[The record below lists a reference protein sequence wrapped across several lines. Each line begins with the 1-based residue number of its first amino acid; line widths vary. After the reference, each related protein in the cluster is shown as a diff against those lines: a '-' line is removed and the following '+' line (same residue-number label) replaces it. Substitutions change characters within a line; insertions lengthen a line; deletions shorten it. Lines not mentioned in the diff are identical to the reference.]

1 MKRQDTEN
9 GNDDLILELEDDV
22 TDSWTETWD
31 ITTDFDEAIVTESNV
46 EEETTEAPN
55 EEKEEEATETTDAE
69 TVSEEDEEDIDL
81 SKIFAELDDA
91 NETIDKIETTTENKE
106 ELSSL
111 KDSLNTLQQ
120 LVKKLSNEKADLI
133 YKNAELEAFGSDNT
147 DPKILLL
154 SRNLVKAKSWDE
166 QSKTKT
172 ISILKDMLYDLTWE
186 DIDNNKINKDID
198 LLSSIE
204 SYNANWDPNLSK
216 SKKETEDDFWIS
228 I

>member
-1 MKRQDTEN
+1 MNRKDGSTEDFVLETE
-9 GNDDLILELEDDV
+9 DDLKESALQPWDVELEDF
-22 TDSWTETWD
+22 SEQ
-31 ITTDFDEAIVTESNV
+31 IS
-46 EEETTEAPN
+46 EETTEETTNTPT
-55 EEKEEEATETTDAE
+55 EEVKEDVEETTDTETT
-69 TVSEEDEEDIDL
+69 TEEDDIDL

-91 NETIDKIETTTENKE
+91 SEIIDKIEETTENKE

-111 KDSLNTLQQ
+111 KESLNNMEQ

-154 SRNLVKAKSWDE
+154 SRNLTKAKGWDE

-172 ISILKDMLYDLTWE
+172 ISLLKDMLYDLTWE
-186 DIDNNKINKDID
+186 DYDNSKINKDID

-204 SYNANWDPNLSK
+204 SYNTSWNPNLKKSK
-216 SKKETEDDFWIS
+216 SLDENDYWIS

>member
-1 MKRQDTEN
+1 MNRKDGSTEDFVLETE
-9 GNDDLILELEDDV
+9 DDLKESASQPWDVELEDF
-22 TDSWTETWD
+22 SEP
-31 ITTDFDEAIVTESNV
+31 IS
-46 EEETTEAPN
+46 EETTEETTNTPT
-55 EEKEEEATETTDAE
+55 EEVKEDVEETTDTETT
-69 TVSEEDEEDIDL
+69 TEEDDIDL

-91 NETIDKIETTTENKE
+91 NEIIDKIEETTENKE

-111 KDSLNTLQQ
+111 KESLNNMEQ

-154 SRNLVKAKSWDE
+154 SRNLTKAKGWDE

-172 ISILKDMLYDLTWE
+172 ISLLKDMLYDLTWE
-186 DIDNNKINKDID
+186 DYDNSKINKDID

-204 SYNANWDPNLSK
+204 SYNTSWNPNLKKSK
-216 SKKETEDDFWIS
+216 SLDENDYWIS

>member
-1 MKRQDTEN
+1 MSRKDIEN
-9 GNDDLILELEDDV
+9 SNDDLLLETEDDV
-22 TDSWTETWD
+22 LDFSTEPWD
-31 ITTDFDEAIVTESNV
+31 IASNIDEDLEISKEV
-46 EEETTEAPN
+46 EEEKVETPT
-55 EEKEEEATETTDAE
+55 EEKKEEVTETTDTE
-69 TVSEEDEEDIDL
+69 TDSKEDEEDIDL

-91 NETIDKIETTTENKE
+91 NDIVDKIEETTENKE

-111 KDSLNTLQQ
+111 KDSLNNMTQ

-154 SRNLVKAKSWDE
+154 SRNMSKAKDWDE

-172 ISILKDMLYDLTWE
+172 ISLLKDMLYDLTWE
-186 DIDNNKINKDID
+186 DVDNSRINKDID

-204 SYNANWDPNLSK
+204 SYNTKWDPNFKKSK
-216 SKKETEDDFWIS
+216 SSNEDDYWIS

>member
-1 MKRQDTEN
+1 MNRKEDISTDDFVLETE
-9 GNDDLILELEDDV
+9 DDLKELASQPWDVELEDF
-22 TDSWTETWD
+22 SEK
-31 ITTDFDEAIVTESNV
+31 IS
-46 EEETTEAPN
+46 EETTEEITDTPA
-55 EEKEEEATETTDAE
+55 EEVTDEAKETTDAE
-69 TVSEEDEEDIDL
+69 PTTEEDEEDIDL

-91 NETIDKIETTTENKE
+91 NEIIDKIEETTENKE

-111 KDSLNTLQQ
+111 KESLNNMEQ

-154 SRNLVKAKSWDE
+154 SRNMLKAKDWDE

-172 ISILKDMLYDLTWE
+172 ISLLKDMLYDLTWE
-186 DIDNNKINKDID
+186 DYDNSKINKDID
-198 LLSSIE
+198 LLASIE
-204 SYNANWDPNLSK
+204 SYNTKWDPNLKK
-216 SKKETEDDFWIS
+216 SQSLDENDYWIS

>member
-1 MKRQDTEN
+1 MNRKDGSTEDFVLETE
-9 GNDDLILELEDDV
+9 DDLNELASQPWDVELEDF
-22 TDSWTETWD
+22 SEP
-31 ITTDFDEAIVTESNV
+31 IS
-46 EEETTEAPN
+46 EETTEETDN
-55 EEKEEEATETTDAE
+55 ESTEEVKEDVEETTDTETT
-69 TVSEEDEEDIDL
+69 TEEDDIDL

-91 NETIDKIETTTENKE
+91 NDIIDKIEETTENKE

-111 KDSLNTLQQ
+111 KESLNNMEQ

-154 SRNLVKAKSWDE
+154 SRNLTKANGWDE

-172 ISILKDMLYDLTWE
+172 ISLLKDMLYDLTWE
-186 DIDNNKINKDID
+186 DVDNSKINKDID
-198 LLSSIE
+198 LLASIE
-204 SYNANWDPNLSK
+204 SYNTSWNPNLKKSK
-216 SKKETEDDFWIS
+216 SEDEDDYWIS

>member
-1 MKRQDTEN
+1 MNRKDWSTEDFVLETE
-9 GNDDLILELEDDV
+9 DDLKESASQPWDVELEDF
-22 TDSWTETWD
+22 SEP
-31 ITTDFDEAIVTESNV
+31 IS
-46 EEETTEAPN
+46 EETTEETTNTPT
-55 EEKEEEATETTDAE
+55 EEVKEDVEETTDTETT
-69 TVSEEDEEDIDL
+69 TEEDDIDL

-91 NETIDKIETTTENKE
+91 SEIIDKIEETTENKE

-111 KDSLNTLQQ
+111 KESLNNMEQ

-154 SRNLVKAKSWDE
+154 SRNLTKAKGWDE

-172 ISILKDMLYDLTWE
+172 ISLLKDMLYDLTWE
-186 DIDNNKINKDID
+186 DYDNSKINKDID

-204 SYNANWDPNLSK
+204 SYNTSWNPNLKKSK
-216 SKKETEDDFWIS
+216 SLDENDYWIS

>member
-1 MKRQDTEN
+1 MSRKDIEN
-9 GNDDLILELEDDV
+9 SNDDLLLETEDDV
-22 TDSWTETWD
+22 LDFSTEPWD
-31 ITTDFDEAIVTESNV
+31 IASNIDEDLEISKEV
-46 EEETTEAPN
+46 EEDKVETPT
-55 EEKEEEATETTDAE
+55 EEKKEEVTETTDTE
-69 TVSEEDEEDIDL
+69 TDSNEDEEDIDL

-91 NETIDKIETTTENKE
+91 NDIVDKIEETTENKE

-111 KDSLNTLQQ
+111 KDSLNNMTQ

-154 SRNLVKAKSWDE
+154 SRNMSKAKDWDE

-172 ISILKDMLYDLTWE
+172 ISLLKDMLYDLTWE
-186 DIDNNKINKDID
+186 DVDNSRINKDID

-204 SYNANWDPNLSK
+204 SYNTKWDPNLKKSK
-216 SKKETEDDFWIS
+216 SEDENDYWIS

>member
-1 MKRQDTEN
+1 MNRKDWSTEDFVLETE
-9 GNDDLILELEDDV
+9 DDLKESASQPWDVELEDF
-22 TDSWTETWD
+22 SEP
-31 ITTDFDEAIVTESNV
+31 IS
-46 EEETTEAPN
+46 EETTEETTNTPT
-55 EEKEEEATETTDAE
+55 EEVKEDVEETTDTETT
-69 TVSEEDEEDIDL
+69 TEEDDIDL

-91 NETIDKIETTTENKE
+91 NEIIDKIEETTENKE

-111 KDSLNTLQQ
+111 KESLNNMEQ

-154 SRNLVKAKSWDE
+154 SRNLTKAKGWDE

-172 ISILKDMLYDLTWE
+172 ISLLKDMLYDLTWE
-186 DIDNNKINKDID
+186 DYDNSKINKDID

-204 SYNANWDPNLSK
+204 SYNTSWNPNLKK
-216 SKKETEDDFWIS
+216 SQSLDENDYWIS